1 MTSHQSHAPTHPWQ
15 PCIHTAG
22 SMIWEWELTD
32 VQKRNSFGSCQDRN
46 IFPLHYARDRLGNH
60 LVPIRGEPWR
70 GPGCYK
76 SDEKNT
82 MVYSLTRKPESNKG
96 YVIGARTS
104 LRFAPDSKSKHP
116 DPGAYQ
122 SSWSKPRKFQP
133 AYAPFSIKTPRF
145 PKKILDREL
154 FPGPGTYEA
163 DKQPHKKITWP
174 MKFGSPDWSLV
185 PVPEQR
191 TLRTEFITDKEFRK
205 HRNRLAYL
213 SLYYS

>member
-1 MTSHQSHAPTHPWQ
+1 MCFNDQRTKH
-15 PCIHTAG
+15 
-22 SMIWEWELTD
+22 
-32 VQKRNSFGSCQDRN
+32 RNSFGSCQDRS
-46 IFPLHYARDRLGNH
+46 IFPLHYARNRLGNQ

-104 LRFAPDSKSKHP
+104 LRFAPDSKVRDSHGTYLQSMNSTAEMRGVLHP
-116 DPGAYQ
+116 
-122 SSWSKPRKFQP
+122 SSFR
-133 AYAPFSIKTPRF
+133 
-145 PKKILDREL
+145 
-154 FPGPGTYEA
+154 PGTYEA

-174 MKFGSPDWSLV
+174 RKFGSPDWSLV
-185 PVPEQR
+185 PVPEER
-191 TLRTEFITDKEFRK
+191 TLRTQFITDKEFRK